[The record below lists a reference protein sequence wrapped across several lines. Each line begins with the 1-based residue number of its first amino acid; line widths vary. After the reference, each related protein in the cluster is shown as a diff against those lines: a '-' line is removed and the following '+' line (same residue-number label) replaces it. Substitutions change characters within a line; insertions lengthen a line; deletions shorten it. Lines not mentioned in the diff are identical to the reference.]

1 MVAGFYSSKA
11 STQKTQASRYRI
23 SICLKIREWASI
35 ALERRPLFEHAARA
49 SLGRSSNNRRRNP
62 RAKGFSPKC
71 VPVPAG
77 LCFRVYRDLL
87 CNIVIFS
94 RLLRPP
100 SVLRDIRKGEPRHWR
115 YAKCAF
121 LPEPAQQMY
130 YTADNNEMQVFP
142 RLTCVNSN
150 TQLTSHPIHAIKILT
165 FIQNASS
172 TPGCRVSGIRLYSV
186 RAARRQRGEVLC
198 LFCYSGLKQ
207 TQPGSPA
214 CRHCSALGWW
224 NQCGACHL

>member
-1 MVAGFYSSKA
+1 M
-11 STQKTQASRYRI
+11 STQCVRVWVAVPTIDGAAHEQKDFHPNAFLYR
-23 SICLKIREWASI
+23 
-35 ALERRPLFEHAARA
+35 
-49 SLGRSSNNRRRNP
+49 
-62 RAKGFSPKC
+62 
-71 VPVPAG
+71 
-77 LCFRVYRDLL
+77 LCFRIYRDLL

-172 TPGCRVSGIRLYSV
+172 TPGCRVLGIRLHSV

-207 TQPGSPA
+207 TIP
-214 CRHCSALGWW
+214 L
-224 NQCGACHL
+224 

>member
-1 MVAGFYSSKA
+1 MLKQGSPF
-11 STQKTQASRYRI
+11 QRY
-23 SICLKIREWASI
+23 A
-35 ALERRPLFEHAARA
+35 RPLTDFQTNAY
-49 SLGRSSNNRRRNP
+49 
-62 RAKGFSPKC
+62 
-71 VPVPAG
+71 PVPAG

>member
-1 MVAGFYSSKA
+1 M
-11 STQKTQASRYRI
+11 STQCVRVWVAVPTIDGAAHEQKDFHPNAFLYR
-23 SICLKIREWASI
+23 
-35 ALERRPLFEHAARA
+35 
-49 SLGRSSNNRRRNP
+49 
-62 RAKGFSPKC
+62 
-71 VPVPAG
+71 
-77 LCFRVYRDLL
+77 LCFRIYRDLL

-150 TQLTSHPIHAIKILT
+150 TQLTSREFDTSKLKRILQSLET
-165 FIQNASS
+165 GLFFCQIFVFI
-172 TPGCRVSGIRLYSV
+172 I
-186 RAARRQRGEVLC
+186 
-198 LFCYSGLKQ
+198 
-207 TQPGSPA
+207 
-214 CRHCSALGWW
+214 
-224 NQCGACHL
+224 

>member
-1 MVAGFYSSKA
+1 M
-11 STQKTQASRYRI
+11 STQRVRVWVVVPTIGGAAHEQKDFHPNAFLYRLACVSVFTETYCAI
-23 SICLKIREWASI
+23 
-35 ALERRPLFEHAARA
+35 LF
-49 SLGRSSNNRRRNP
+49 
-62 RAKGFSPKC
+62 
-71 VPVPAG
+71 
-77 LCFRVYRDLL
+77 
-87 CNIVIFS
+87 IFS

-115 YAKCAF
+115 YTKCAF

-172 TPGCRVSGIRLYSV
+172 TPGCRVSGIRLHSV

-207 TQPGSPA
+207 TIP
-214 CRHCSALGWW
+214 L
-224 NQCGACHL
+224 